1 MNDMNPHAEHRTV
14 FRPERIHLLVVV
26 LMACIIAIPF
36 SHAPLVLAWAWLLP
50 AAYLWWVLRVATT
63 VDDSGITAR
72 YALRAPVH
80 VNWEDIAGIGFT
92 GARAFLR
99 RTTTAQ
105 GRERVA
111 LPAVTFN
118 DLPALSEASRGRI
131 PDALTAGREAAD
143 DMITIVR
150 RDGSER
156 LVTREEYAAMKDEQ
170 DQ

>member
-1 MNDMNPHAEHRTV
+1 M
-14 FRPERIHLLVVV
+14 
-26 LMACIIAIPF
+26 
-36 SHAPLVLAWAWLLP
+36 
-50 AAYLWWVLRVATT
+50 
-63 VDDSGITAR
+63 DS
-72 YALRAPVH
+72 
-80 VNWEDIAGIGFT
+80 
-92 GARAFLR
+92 
-99 RTTTAQ
+99 Q
-105 GRERVA
+105 A